1 MVIRHCREVDRDR
14 TQKLI
19 WHVIIMFFMSDRW
32 SFEVE
37 FLSHIERENLAA
49 RIKQSFN
56 LNFVVCRYDAS
67 IAAWFSA
74 CMLQFA
80 SYINRGFEVWYNY
93 ENVST

>member
-74 CMLQFA
+74 MHVTVCFIYQSRVRSVVQL
-80 SYINRGFEVWYNY
+80 
-93 ENVST
+93 